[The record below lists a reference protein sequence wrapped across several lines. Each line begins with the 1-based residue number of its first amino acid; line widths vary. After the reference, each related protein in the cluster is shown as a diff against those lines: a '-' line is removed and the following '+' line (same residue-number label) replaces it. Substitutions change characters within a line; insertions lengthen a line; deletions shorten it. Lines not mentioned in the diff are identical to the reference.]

1 LIGWWLLV
9 VLVGPGESGKSTI
22 FKQMKIIQI
31 GGGFSQNELL
41 AYRYIVY
48 GNCITQMKV
57 IVAAAEKLGIELES
71 PETKVCALVVAVVV
85 VDDDDDV
92 CCGSACVLLIRY
104 VVVQQCVCWSLQSR
118 SSSL

>member
-1 LIGWWLLV
+1 VGLIIV
-9 VLVGPGESGKSTI
+9 IVFIAAVYAGPGESGKSTI

-57 IVAAAEKLGIELES
+57 IVAAAEKLGIEFES
-71 PETKVCALVVAVVV
+71 PDTKVRQPS
-85 VDDDDDV
+85 VDHHHHHHHHDGPRCLLTRLSRFV
-92 CCGSACVLLIRY
+92 GSRRASGPAP
-104 VVVQQCVCWSLQSR
+104 CWR
-118 SSSL
+118 